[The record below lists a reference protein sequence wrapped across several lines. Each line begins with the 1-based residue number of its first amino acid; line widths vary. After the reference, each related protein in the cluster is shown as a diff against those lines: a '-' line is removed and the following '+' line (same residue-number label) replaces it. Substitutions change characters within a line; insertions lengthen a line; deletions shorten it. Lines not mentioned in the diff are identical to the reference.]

1 MPIKRYGV
9 WKAKPVYYEVEDAF
23 TDDISPHLSL
33 YFDDKGGDHS
43 GREFRS
49 TGGRKEIR
57 GLFRA
62 AINTKSVGN
71 DSRLAYWVN
80 HNVNNHPIIDGLN
93 VLPSGFEPL
102 EQPQRG
108 YNELGLDYIRSNL
121 FNVNSGRILFH
132 DHQGPNNDM
141 IDVLEPEIKQ
151 AIDQKADVYIFG
163 AQFEDRKGI
172 HDVHMNQ
179 GNIGRF
185 QRDDGIFQDGGLLIN
200 YPRSGKWVG
209 IFIGFASQSAHTDDD
224 TGHAIGSETWI
235 DYLRSTGRRKD
246 LIENSLHID
255 EALVNSSDSKMRRRS
270 VTISNS
276 TEHTMP
282 LSAWKIQNSAGEFQ
296 ALPPDAAL
304 GAMKT
309 QTFEIPH
316 CPLSKIGDTITLVN
330 DEGLKVDGVS
340 YHAQKGGMELQSVVF
355 AH

>member
-1 MPIKRYGV
+1 MPIKNYGV
-9 WKAKPVYYEVEDAF
+9 WKAKPVYYEVEDAV

-43 GREFRS
+43 AREFRS
-49 TGGRKEIR
+49 TGRHKEIR

-62 AINTKSVGN
+62 AINIKSIGN
-71 DSRLAYWVN
+71 ESRLAYWVN
-80 HNVNNHPIIDGLN
+80 HNLNNHPIIDSLT
-93 VLPSGFEPL
+93 VLPLGFEPL
-102 EQPQRG
+102 EQPKQG

-121 FNVNSGRILFH
+121 FNVNTGRVLPH
-132 DHQGPNNDM
+132 DQPGLNNDM
-141 IDVLEPEIKQ
+141 IDVLAPEVKQ
-151 AIDQKADVYIFG
+151 AIEQKADIYVFG

-185 QRDDGIFQDGGLLIN
+185 QRDDGVFQDGCLLIN
-200 YPRSGKWVG
+200 YPDSGKWVG
-209 IFIGFASQSAHTDDD
+209 VFIGFGSQSAHTDDN

-246 LIENSLHID
+246 LVENSVHID
-255 EALVNSSDSKMRRRS
+255 EAFVDSNDHRARRRS
-270 VTISNS
+270 VTISNP
-276 TEHTMP
+276 TGHAMP
-282 LSAWKIQNSAGEFQ
+282 LSAWKIQNSAGQFQ

-304 GAMKT
+304 GAMKK
-309 QTFEIPH
+309 QTFDIPH
-316 CPLSKIGDTITLVN
+316 CPLSSIGDTITLVN

-340 YHAQKGGMELQSVVF
+340 YHAQPGGIEGQPVVF